1 MTLAMGPLIVLFE
14 LSIVTGGLDRPSR
27 SPPPGAGG
35 RGGGRAG
42 GVDGDGDAPAVA
54 AREYPTRCCLTFEPA
69 GAGARC
75 RPMYLT
81 LAILMGGGLVLFGI
95 GGSVSGG
102 LFDAL
107 GLTDGSSGSATGGR
121 DTLEDV
127 EKRAAAQ
134 VRANPRNAPAWA
146 ELARTRFQLAG
157 QGEENYSQAEGT
169 FTGRGKA
176 ELGQAVAAWERY
188 LALDP
193 PRPDAGTA
201 ALMVQAYGT
210 LERFEAG
217 AHRRSGRR
225 RRPSSISY
233 FQPGGVRLRSRA
245 DPQGRPGRGQGG
257 GAGPAGPAGGRPG
270 PDRRRQAHPASA
282 GRGRRGRG
290 RRGGHR
296 PDGRRAA
303 AARVTLDPGGSR
315 SNMPRPGAVSSTGRA
330 GDS

>member
-1 MTLAMGPLIVLFE
+1 MLFD
-14 LSIVTGGLDRPSR
+14 LRAR
-27 SPPPGAGG
+27 G
-35 RGGGRAG
+35 RRRT
-42 GVDGDGDAPAVA
+42 VQAV
-54 AREYPTRCCLTFEPA
+54 
-69 GAGARC
+69 
-75 RPMYLT
+75 YLT

-176 ELGQAVAAWERY
+176 ELGQAVTAWERY

-217 AHRRSGRR
+217 VRTAEVVADAQ
-225 RRPSSISY
+225 PSSISY
-233 FQPGGVRLRSRA
+233 FRLAVFAYGAGQTRKADLAGAKAVALAPPDQRAGVRAQIAAVKRT
-245 DPQGRPGRGQGG
+245 PQAQG
-257 GAGPAGPAGGRPG
+257 GAGAGAGAAGATG
-270 PDRRRQAHPASA
+270 PTGAVPLPPAS
-282 GRGRRGRG
+282 R
-290 RRGGHR
+290 
-296 PDGRRAA
+296 
-303 AARVTLDPGGSR
+303 
-315 SNMPRPGAVSSTGRA
+315 
-330 GDS
+330 